1 MLGSSGD
8 TQFAQAAFAEK
19 VGLKYP
25 LVSDWPRYRTSTA
38 FEAYQ
43 PDKGWNLRITYV
55 IDREGTV
62 RFALHD
68 EDNMPRHAAEAL
80 AAVEALD

>member
-1 MLGSSGD
+1 M
-8 TQFAQAAFAEK
+8 
-19 VGLKYP
+19 GLRFP

-43 PDKGWNLRITYV
+43 PDKGWDLRVTYV
-55 IDREGTV
+55 IDREAVV
-62 RFALHD
+62 RFVLHD

-80 AAVEALD
+80 EAVKALAQGGLG